1 MPSELLALLGE
12 ADDDLDEA
20 AARHTDNKLRTAL
33 PRAAL
38 SLRLRETFRQ
48 ARLSIEEQGVNILY
62 LALGMLRWYESES
75 SGTERRAPLIL
86 IPGSARQVRRAGA
99 SSVRVGA

>member
-1 MPSELLALLGE
+1 MLGE

-48 ARLSIEEQGVNILY
+48 ARLSIFKC
-62 LALGMLRWYESES
+62 
-75 SGTERRAPLIL
+75 SGWRMR
-86 IPGSARQVRRAGA
+86 G
-99 SSVRVGA
+99 

>member
-48 ARLSIEEQGVNILY
+48 ARLSIFKCARVPGASEGVNSA
-62 LALGMLRWYESES
+62 ALTRK
-75 SGTERRAPLIL
+75 R
-86 IPGSARQVRRAGA
+86 
-99 SSVRVGA
+99 

>member
-1 MPSELLALLGE
+1 MLGE

-48 ARLSIEEQGVNILY
+48 ARLSIEE
-62 LALGMLRWYESES
+62 
-75 SGTERRAPLIL
+75 P
-86 IPGSARQVRRAGA
+86 SARPPHRISASPANASAPA
-99 SSVRVGA
+99 SSAVRCHRPAPG